1 MSNITPVTSRM
12 PPTTRKA
19 SADDAL
25 PADDRSD
32 TDLALLRL
40 LVGGMLIG
48 ADELRERLR
57 RWDDVSRP
65 AAESAPPQD
74 PSAWLRYALVG
85 MVFDGETRMR
95 RGLSTML
102 AGLTRLADEG
112 NFAYN
117 RLAFALR
124 RTPFDRVRK
133 QLDELLFLSSADIDR
148 WIDRWSAR
156 GWIEEQQGRR
166 LAQQA
171 AASVIDELLDY
182 MAHNPE
188 VRSLIEQQGADMA
201 DSAVGDVR
209 ERTAVADLWIER
221 LAHNLLRR
229 QQGDKPARPADNP
242 EAPLPPAAASAPPVA
257 TRARTRPT
265 TSQTRT
271 PAAAAATQSAHSHQP
286 G

>member
-1 MSNITPVTSRM
+1 M
-12 PPTTRKA
+12 
-19 SADDAL
+19 
-25 PADDRSD
+25 
-32 TDLALLRL
+32 
-40 LVGGMLIG
+40 LVG

-65 AAESAPPQD
+65 AAEPAPPQD
-74 PSAWLRYALVG
+74 PSAWLRYTLVG

-271 PAAAAATQSAHSHQP
+271 PAAAAATQSADSH
-286 G
+286 

>member
-1 MSNITPVTSRM
+1 M
-12 PPTTRKA
+12 
-19 SADDAL
+19 
-25 PADDRSD
+25 
-32 TDLALLRL
+32 
-40 LVGGMLIG
+40 LVG

-65 AAESAPPQD
+65 AAEAAPPQD
-74 PSAWLRYALVG
+74 PSAWLRYTLVG

-271 PAAAAATQSAHSHQP
+271 PAAAAATQTADSH
-286 G
+286 